1 MILGSEGPRVRGFE
15 GSGSAAVLRR
25 FAPLVAAGLFE
36 GRDMP
41 SRCVCLFLL
50 QEGFQ
55 MQGYP
60 VRIHDSVAGT
70 VSAAALN
77 QRVFVHSSP
86 EVTVPMGVF
95 HCLSVTLRTAFPRCV
110 GAAGVVA
117 EAILFLTG
125 GIDIEVRCLSMGQDD
140 PFAMETLLADPI
152 LRSLR

>member
-95 HCLSVTLRTAFPRCV
+95 HCPRFRFRV
-110 GAAGVVA
+110 
-117 EAILFLTG
+117 
-125 GIDIEVRCLSMGQDD
+125 
-140 PFAMETLLADPI
+140 
-152 LRSLR
+152 